1 MNHGRVRAVLPVGG
15 TDGLGKIRKGLGMD
29 GRLMADLARIRQVSG
44 RLGWVERE
52 FSNTTQFTGN
62 DSTYLG
68 SADLAAALDSCVN
81 GWSQQRTALIS
92 QLSNVARLSTLAANS
107 YQETD
112 DQLTAALN
120 KAMNRGT
127 GAQG

>member
-1 MNHGRVRAVLPVGG
+1 
-15 TDGLGKIRKGLGMD
+15 MD
-29 GRLMADLARIRQVSG
+29 GRLIADLARIRQVSG

-52 FSNTTQFTGN
+52 FSDATQFTGN
-62 DSTYLG
+62 DATYLG
-68 SADLAAALDSCVN
+68 SADLAVALDSCVN

-127 GAQG
+127 GAKG

>member
-1 MNHGRVRAVLPVGG
+1 
-15 TDGLGKIRKGLGMD
+15 MD

-52 FSNTTQFTGN
+52 FSDSTQFTGN
-62 DSTYLG
+62 DATSLG

-92 QLSNVARLSTLAANS
+92 QLSDVARLSTLAANS
-107 YQETD
+107 YRETD
-112 DQLTAALN
+112 DQLAAALD
-120 KAMNRGT
+120 KAMDRGT
-127 GAQG
+127 GAHG

>member
-1 MNHGRVRAVLPVGG
+1 
-15 TDGLGKIRKGLGMD
+15 MD

-52 FSNTTQFTGN
+52 FSDTTQFTGN
-62 DSTYLG
+62 DGAYLG

-92 QLSNVARLSTLAANS
+92 QLSNVARLSTLAVNS

-112 DQLTAALN
+112 DQLAAALN
-120 KAMNRGT
+120 KAMNPGT
-127 GAQG
+127 GARG

>member
-1 MNHGRVRAVLPVGG
+1 
-15 TDGLGKIRKGLGMD
+15 MD

-52 FSNTTQFTGN
+52 FSDTTQFTGH
-62 DSTYLG
+62 DATYLG
-68 SADLAAALDSCVN
+68 SADLAEALDSCVN

-107 YQETD
+107 YEETD
-112 DQLTAALN
+112 NQLAAVLT

-127 GAQG
+127 GANG

>member
-1 MNHGRVRAVLPVGG
+1 
-15 TDGLGKIRKGLGMD
+15 MD

-44 RLGWVERE
+44 RLGWIERE
-52 FSNTTQFTGN
+52 FSDTTQFTSN
-62 DSTYLG
+62 DATYIG

-120 KAMNRGT
+120 KAMNPGT
-127 GAQG
+127 GAHG

>member
-1 MNHGRVRAVLPVGG
+1 VPFSLLQAPAGYARSG
-15 TDGLGKIRKGLGMD
+15 KGLGMD

-52 FSNTTQFTGN
+52 FSDTTQFTGN
-62 DSTYLG
+62 DATYLG
-68 SADLAAALDSCVN
+68 SADLTAALDSCVN

-127 GAQG
+127 GAHG

>member
-1 MNHGRVRAVLPVGG
+1 
-15 TDGLGKIRKGLGMD
+15 MD

-44 RLGWVERE
+44 RLGWIERE
-52 FSNTTQFTGN
+52 FSDTTQFTGT
-62 DSTYLG
+62 DATYLG

-127 GAQG
+127 GANG

>member
-1 MNHGRVRAVLPVGG
+1 
-15 TDGLGKIRKGLGMD
+15 MD
-29 GRLMADLARIRQVSG
+29 GRLTADLARIRQVSG
-44 RLGWVERE
+44 RLGWIERE
-52 FSNTTQFTGN
+52 FSDTTQFTG
-62 DSTYLG
+62 DDATYIG
-68 SADLAAALDSCVN
+68 SADLAGALDSCVN

-120 KAMNRGT
+120 KAMNPGT
-127 GAQG
+127 GAHG

>member
-1 MNHGRVRAVLPVGG
+1 MPFSLVKAG
-15 TDGLGKIRKGLGMD
+15 GLGKIRKGLGMD
-29 GRLMADLARIRQVSG
+29 GRLIADLARIRQVSR

-52 FSNTTQFTGN
+52 FSHTTQFTGN
-62 DSTYLG
+62 DATYLG
-68 SADLAAALDSCVN
+68 SADLAAAFDSCVN
-81 GWSQQRTALIS
+81 GWSQQRTALIAR
-92 QLSNVARLSTLAANS
+92 LANVARLSTLAANS

-112 DQLTAALN
+112 DQLTAVLN

>member
-1 MNHGRVRAVLPVGG
+1 
-15 TDGLGKIRKGLGMD
+15 MD

-44 RLGWVERE
+44 RLGWIERE
-52 FSNTTQFTGN
+52 FSDTTQFTGN
-62 DSTYLG
+62 DATYIG
-68 SADLAAALDSCVN
+68 SADLAGALDSCVN

-112 DQLTAALN
+112 DQLTSVLN

-127 GAQG
+127 GAHG